1 MNKCELAEEYKHYF
15 GDLAGPIIVQFKEVL
30 TSQAFNENI
39 NAPFTMKVVKV
50 LLDKTHGVILSCN
63 SLNSAYIWTFT
74 NELMSKIYIGLFKLY
89 KQQKIVQKILSIWG
103 LNFADTPGSCGS

>member
-1 MNKCELAEEYKHYF
+1 MDSWKKLSSLFVLPPAESVNLGFSSKVHLKFIRGLIGMNKCELAEEYKHYF

-50 LLDKTHGVILSCN
+50 
-63 SLNSAYIWTFT
+63 F
-74 NELMSKIYIGLFKLY
+74 
-89 KQQKIVQKILSIWG
+89 
-103 LNFADTPGSCGS
+103 